1 MSLFHNDIYQSVE
14 ENLKEEIDK
23 LDEEQLR
30 VKLLT
35 ARLKIIDMKEKA
47 EIVFDEINKLRCYY
61 EDKCIKL
68 QRIIDNISR
77 RK

>member
-14 ENLKEEIDK
+14 EKLKEEIDK